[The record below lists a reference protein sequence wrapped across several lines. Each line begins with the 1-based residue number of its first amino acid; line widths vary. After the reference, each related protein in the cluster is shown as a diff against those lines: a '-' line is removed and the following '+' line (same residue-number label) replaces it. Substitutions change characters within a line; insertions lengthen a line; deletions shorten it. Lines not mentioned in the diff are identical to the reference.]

1 MMSDFLANNRGEL
14 IQRCRTK
21 VAQRPLR
28 HATAEQLREG
38 VPTFLD
44 QLIKTLRIEQSSD
57 STDSREISGLSSGVP
72 SLSEIGQS
80 AAHHGRNLLALG
92 FSVDQ
97 VVHDY
102 GDLCQAITDLAF
114 ERDAPFLVDEFRT
127 LNRCLDNA
135 IADAVTEFSY
145 QRDLALRGEKRVEVN
160 ERLGFFAHELRNL
173 LGTANLAFAATQA
186 GGLSLSGA
194 TGSVLERSLE
204 SLTRLVDQSIDEV
217 GTEANNE
224 HQDALFSLSDFV
236 ADVRQSSDLAA
247 KLSGIAVRVSAVDVR
262 LGVSGN
268 RDLLYSSVM
277 NLLQNAF
284 KFTKSHTAVTLDA
297 YADADRIL
305 IDVKDHCGGLP
316 PGDLERL
323 FEPSVQTGANGS
335 GIGLGLSV
343 ARRSIESN
351 GGVLSVRDEP
361 GRGCTFTIS
370 LPRHTMSIN

>member
-1 MMSDFLANNRGEL
+1 MAS
-14 IQRCRTK
+14 
-21 VAQRPLR
+21 
-28 HATAEQLREG
+28 
-38 VPTFLD
+38 
-44 QLIKTLRIEQSSD
+44 
-57 STDSREISGLSSGVP
+57 
-72 SLSEIGQS
+72 
-80 AAHHGRNLLALG
+80 
-92 FSVDQ
+92 
-97 VVHDY
+97 
-102 GDLCQAITDLAF
+102 
-114 ERDAPFLVDEFRT
+114 
-127 LNRCLDNA
+127 
-135 IADAVTEFSY
+135 
-145 QRDLALRGEKRVEVN
+145 
-160 ERLGFFAHELRNL
+160 
-173 LGTANLAFAATQA
+173 AATQT

-194 TGSVLERSLE
+194 TGSVLERSPE

-335 GIGLGLSV
+335 RIGLGLSV
-343 ARRSIESN
+343 ARRSIESS

-361 GRGCTFTIS
+361 GRGCTSTIS